1 MTKRY
6 EELLADMTGIVAKI
20 YEKGYDKGYEQ
31 GKFDQRLETSFE
43 DVKRVV
49 NEDTAQNFEL
59 STEVGDRL
67 VKLSQERRD
76 EIIER
81 AKKDVEELTG
91 ESGVFRATLGGY
103 KNQAAQARFVI
114 NKKKRTAVALIN
126 GYHSKY
132 VYERGIAKAHPNDC
146 FNVHIGKAIALRRAL
161 GLEVPDEYFN
171 APQPTEVR
179 VGDVVRMKY
188 YNPVGDRP
196 DSYYVKIINSFDGD
210 KIWYEGGGFDFRKNV
225 DKDAKIIDDSREEE
239 REEVSE

>member
-31 GKFDQRLETSFE
+31 GKFDQRMEVAFE

-67 VKLSQERRD
+67 VKLSQEKRD
-76 EIIER
+76 RIIEK
-81 AKKDVEELTG
+81 AKKDVDELK
-91 ESGVFRATLGGY
+91 EGGMCDIHPY
-103 KNQAAQARFVI
+103 ACTAEFIV
-114 NKKKRTAVALIN
+114 NKDKRTVVVLMRGRTTGIVRA
-126 GYHSKY
+126 
-132 VYERGIAKAHPNDC
+132 RGIAKCAPSDC
-146 FNVHIGKAIALRRAL
+146 FNVHIGKAIAVRRAL
-161 GLEVPDEYFN
+161 GLEVPNEYFN

-210 KIWYEGGGFDFRKNV
+210 KIWYEGGGFDFREDV
-225 DKDAKIIDDSREEE
+225 YSDAKIIDDSRDGDE
-239 REEVSE
+239 